1 MVSYSDL
8 VPEQTGDSTQL
19 LQNSET
25 DDKMIKDRIPAS
37 TEITPHKDPVS
48 LTTITDLRQNRKTR
62 LKQLKPS
69 PVIISAMVNDTRS
82 GAETHVRKLTED
94 LKSES
99 PEIIREAAFE
109 LRLLAKDEGNRI
121 LIPSCGAITVLVDLL
136 FSPDLIIQENA
147 VTAILNLSISDNNKL
162 MIANSGAIEAL
173 VHVLRTGTPGAR
185 ENSAATLT
193 SLTKFDDNKIRI
205 GKSGAIGP
213 LVDLLENGTL
223 QGKKD
228 AATALFNLSTATV
241 NRSSIIE
248 SGAVKHLIGL
258 MDPALG
264 MVDRATVVLANLA
277 TVPEGRTAIAQAGGI
292 PLLVEAIELGSPRG
306 KENAAAALSHF
317 CSDSNKYCRKVL
329 DEGAG
334 PPLVALSLSGT
345 PRAKEK
351 AIKTLSHLRNLQRV
365 YGSRD

>member
-1 MVSYSDL
+1 MV
-8 VPEQTGDSTQL
+8 T
-19 LQNSET
+19 
-25 DDKMIKDRIPAS
+25 
-37 TEITPHKDPVS
+37 
-48 LTTITDLRQNRKTR
+48 
-62 LKQLKPS
+62 
-69 PVIISAMVNDTRS
+69 DTRS
-82 GAETHVRKLTED
+82 GIETHIRKLTED
-94 LKSES
+94 LK
-99 PEIIREAAFE
+99 A
-109 LRLLAKDEGNRI
+109 RLLAKDDHNRI
-121 LIPSCGAITVLVDLL
+121 LIASCGDITVLVELL
-136 FSPDLIIQENA
+136 FSTDMIIQENS
-147 VTAILNLSISDNNKL
+147 VTALLNVSLTDTDNNRL
-162 MIANSGAIEAL
+162 MIANSEAIEVL
-173 VHVLRTGTPGAR
+173 VHVLRTGTNRAR
-185 ENSAATLT
+185 ENSAATII
-193 SLTKFDDNKIRI
+193 SLTKFEDNKIRI

-241 NRSSIIE
+241 NSSSIIE

-277 TVPEGRTAIAQAGGI
+277 TVPEGRTVIAQAGGI

-317 CSDSNKYCRKVL
+317 CLDSNKYCRKVL

-351 AIKTLSHLRNLQRV
+351 V
-365 YGSRD
+365 